1 MILVCVMKN
10 DAFLNGEVGKQQKL
24 CRCRKIKLKKKPHSE
39 GTTKQQNLQFLSCHS
54 FSPAVS
60 ALYFAV
66 YFPNPSACQ
75 EGNLLLANILVI
87 YCLGLKKN
95 LIILH
100 VSFADR
106 GYWLGFVVRAEHYIC
121 CCSVAVKLDCQQDLL
136 SYFVDIHVQ
145 LHLTDPATL
154 TITECCYSSPNKRNS
169 TGFLC
174 NSTVALLL

>member
-1 MILVCVMKN
+1 MKN

-60 ALYFAV
+60 ALYFVV

-87 YCLGLKKN
+87 YYLGLKKN

-145 LHLTDPATL
+145 LHLTDPDTL

>member
-87 YCLGLKKN
+87 YCLGLKKK
-95 LIILH
+95 
-100 VSFADR
+100 S
-106 GYWLGFVVRAEHYIC
+106 HYPTC
-121 CCSVAVKLDCQQDLL
+121 
-136 SYFVDIHVQ
+136 
-145 LHLTDPATL
+145 
-154 TITECCYSSPNKRNS
+154 
-169 TGFLC
+169 FLC
-174 NSTVALLL
+174 RQRILAGLCCES